1 MPHTIA
7 ELERLSYI
15 RGESSAHH
23 LALLDDA
30 RGNIDSVYAARAHI
44 QDARSGYP
52 SEDCLQSIIQHV
64 QDLAQ
69 SRVTKADM
77 VTLVGLLEE
86 LQTSI
91 GHATGY
97 GLDELNKAEQSLVSV
112 EG

>member
-1 MPHTIA
+1 MNRSFA
-7 ELERLSYI
+7 ELERLAYI
-15 RGESSAHH
+15 RGDVCAARQ

-30 RGNIDSVYAARAHI
+30 EASSSARAHI
-44 QDARSGYP
+44 QEARAAYP
-52 SEDCLQSIIQHV
+52 SEDCLQAIIRHV
-64 QDLAQ
+64 QGLAR

-77 VTLVGLLEE
+77 VELAGMLEE

-97 GLDELNKAEQSLVSV
+97 GLEELDKAEAALPDV

>member
-1 MPHTIA
+1 MQRTIA
-7 ELERLSYI
+7 ELERLAYI

-23 LALLDDA
+23 LALLADSDDV
-30 RGNIDSVYAARAHI
+30 IDSVYAARAHI

-52 SEDCLQSIIQHV
+52 SEDCLKSIIQHV

-77 VTLVGLLEE
+77 AALIGLLEE

-91 GHATGY
+91 GHAAGY
-97 GLDELNKAEQSLVSV
+97 GLDELDKAEKALISA